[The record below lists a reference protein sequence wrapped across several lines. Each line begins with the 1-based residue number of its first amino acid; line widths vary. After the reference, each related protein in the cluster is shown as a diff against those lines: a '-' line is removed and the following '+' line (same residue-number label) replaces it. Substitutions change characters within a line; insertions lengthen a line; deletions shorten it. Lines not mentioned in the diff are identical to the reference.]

1 MVEWNISTYLILV
14 MIRGY
19 LVQYFLFWFNHFLGA
34 RTEIGLFFSLE
45 FGGFWGKE
53 KVFVCLLFV
62 TDERYYAFL
71 NANKLW
77 RTIALIYVNV
87 GQYYKVSQR
96 TSDQEKEK
104 VFWDF
109 QTFRHCTL
117 GESRIYVMIRELGGH
132 ERCDWVQT
140 TAIIIVSQCPVL
152 ARGS

>member
-1 MVEWNISTYLILV
+1 MA
-14 MIRGY
+14 
-19 LVQYFLFWFNHFLGA
+19 FWSGHCELCSRV
-34 RTEIGLFFSLE
+34 RTIAIMMFQVYSKSVVKFTNFRIYPLPDIGIWLA
-45 FGGFWGKE
+45 KE
-53 KVFVCLLFV
+53 MFVTFVCLL
-62 TDERYYAFL
+62 ERRYYSLL
-71 NANKLW
+71 NTNKLW

-117 GESRIYVMIRELGGH
+117 GESRIYAMIRELGGH

-140 TAIIIVSQCPVL
+140 TAIIIVSQCPVW